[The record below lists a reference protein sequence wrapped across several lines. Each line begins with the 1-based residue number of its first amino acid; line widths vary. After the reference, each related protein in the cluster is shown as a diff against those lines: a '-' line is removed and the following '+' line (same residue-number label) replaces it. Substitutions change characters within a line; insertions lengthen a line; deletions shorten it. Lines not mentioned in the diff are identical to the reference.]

1 MTFRL
6 GISLQPHS
14 TRISKIIFTKTNPE
28 ANQAPVQP
36 ILNQLDKVEIIN
48 CILDVMGQLQLNFAL
63 ISAFQFCLLFQC
75 LSRLKQ
81 I

>member
-6 GISLQPHS
+6 CISLQPHS

-75 LSRLKQ
+75 LSRL
-81 I
+81 

>member
-14 TRISKIIFTKTNPE
+14 TRISKIIFTKTYPE

-63 ISAFQFCLLFQC
+63 VSAFQFCLLFQC
-75 LSRLKQ
+75 LSRL
-81 I
+81 

>member
-63 ISAFQFCLLFQC
+63 VSAFQFCLLFQC
-75 LSRLKQ
+75 LSRL
-81 I
+81 

>member
-14 TRISKIIFTKTNPE
+14 TRISELIFTKTDPG
-28 ANQAPVQP
+28 ANLAPVQP

-48 CILDVMGQLQLNFAL
+48 CILDIMGQLQLNFAL
-63 ISAFQFCLLFQC
+63 ISAFQFCLLIQC
-75 LSRLKQ
+75 LSRL
-81 I
+81 